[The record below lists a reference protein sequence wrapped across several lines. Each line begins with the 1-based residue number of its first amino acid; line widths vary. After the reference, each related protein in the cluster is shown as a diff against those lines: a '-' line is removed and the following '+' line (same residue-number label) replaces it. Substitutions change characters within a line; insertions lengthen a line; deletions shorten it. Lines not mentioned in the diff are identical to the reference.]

1 MMIQIEPLIH
11 IEDLKQIMGI
21 SSHTLYKKMREQ
33 IEFPKGVKINGKRF
47 FKPSDIKNYY
57 QSIGVDITISESGN

>member
-1 MMIQIEPLIH
+1 MIQIEPLIH

-21 SSHTLYKKMREQ
+21 SSHTLYKKIREQ
-33 IEFPKGVKINGKRF
+33 HGFPKGVKVNGKRF
-47 FKPSDIKNYY
+47 FRPSEIKNYY